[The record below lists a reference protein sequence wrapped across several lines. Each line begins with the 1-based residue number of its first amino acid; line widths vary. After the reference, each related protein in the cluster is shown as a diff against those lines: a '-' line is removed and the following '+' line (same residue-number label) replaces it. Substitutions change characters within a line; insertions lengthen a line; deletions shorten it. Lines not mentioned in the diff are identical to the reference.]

1 MQMMIRLETS
11 AATGIDNEQR
21 TDISV
26 YDRNLAERFA
36 RKHPWAKPRTTP
48 SAMYNCHGMTFA
60 SPRTRIT
67 DVAGISRI
75 VGDDK
80 WIEIAPKEVL
90 PGDIVVYYDYE
101 GDANHSVVVVASE
114 NLLVPL
120 TCSKWGSGPEFDH
133 SLSDCPNIYGPE
145 TKFYQCRLGCK

>member
-1 MQMMIRLETS
+1 MMIRHETS

-60 SPRTRIT
+60 SRRTRIT

-75 VGDDK
+75 LGDDK

-90 PGDIVVYYDYE
+90 PSDIVVY
-101 GDANHSVVVVASE
+101 
-114 NLLVPL
+114 
-120 TCSKWGSGPEFDH
+120 
-133 SLSDCPNIYGPE
+133 
-145 TKFYQCRLGCK
+145 